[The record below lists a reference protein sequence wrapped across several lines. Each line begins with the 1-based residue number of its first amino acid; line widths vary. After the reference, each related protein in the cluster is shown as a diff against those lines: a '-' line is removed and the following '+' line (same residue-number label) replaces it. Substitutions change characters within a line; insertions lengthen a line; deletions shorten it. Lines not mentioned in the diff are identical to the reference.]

1 VFAALTVLFT
11 IFWFVNLFAIQ
22 QEHFHSYSA
31 SILNFLIMAYCIIY
45 FYRLLIDLPTQQL
58 QQLPLFWISTGF
70 LVQGAGA
77 SFLYLFTDHLTKFFF
92 DDMLIYWT
100 ANSLIGILHV
110 VLIIIGV
117 FIDLKN
123 TIARRG
129 DPDVPDKRSL
139 PW

>member
-1 VFAALTVLFT
+1 
-11 IFWFVNLFAIQ
+11 
-22 QEHFHSYSA
+22 
-31 SILNFLIMAYCIIY
+31 
-45 FYRLLIDLPTQQL
+45 
-58 QQLPLFWISTGF
+58 
-70 LVQGAGA
+70 
-77 SFLYLFTDHLTKFFF
+77 
-92 DDMLIYWT
+92 MLIYWT